1 MVDSMDDIARQAR
14 QGSVSAIIQVLND
27 KLADSGIRTRAVFEQ
42 GVLQLLCEAPTPEQ
56 LEQSVLVPRVRQILE
71 SIQPHRIRRVNINSR
86 IVREQQ
92 LLWLDEINRDPD
104 NQLLWSEEIT
114 LRRPNLFQRLT
125 QGTKERKPIDPKA
138 SLPKNSPVRV
148 AREKRLFW
156 RGLVGGAS
164 LSLFLLLI
172 GWTVANW
179 LERQSN
185 SSQSASVSSPDLSS
199 EPAATLDPTIAT
211 AEVEPSVPAE
221 SPASAASEPAST
233 DSPTNSPVAVDD
245 DPFTKAVNLAQTA
258 VEAGQT
264 ADTSAEWL
272 TLAAQWQQ
280 ASDLMALIP
289 PDDARYDIAQSRI
302 EVYRQNSREALQ
314 QAQSRP

>member
-1 MVDSMDDIARQAR
+1 MVDPMDDIARQAR

-27 KLADSGIRTRAVFEQ
+27 KLSDSGIRTRAVFEQ
-42 GVLQLLCEAPTPEQ
+42 GVLQLLCEAATPEQ
-56 LEQSVLVPRVRQILE
+56 LEQSVLVPQVRQILE

-125 QGTKERKPIDPKA
+125 QGQRERKPIDPKA
-138 SLPKNSPVRV
+138 SLPKNSSVRI

-164 LSLFLLLI
+164 LSLFLLLV
-172 GWTVANW
+172 GWTVTNW

-185 SSQSASVSSPDLSS
+185 SPQPASASSPDL
-199 EPAATLDPTIAT
+199 TAT
-211 AEVEPSVPAE
+211 AGTETNTEIAE
-221 SPASAASEPAST
+221 SPGAEASE
-233 DSPTNSPVAVDD
+233 SPTTDPATTANANE
-245 DPFTKAVNLAQTA
+245 DPFTRAVNLAQAA

-264 ADTSAEWL
+264 ANTSAEWL
-272 TLAAQWQQ
+272 ALATQWQQ

-289 PDDARYDIAQSRI
+289 PDDDRYAIAQSRV

-314 QAQSRP
+314 QAESSP